1 MSGQE
6 HEFAAPVLHGR
17 RFQAHAVPLDVLKE
31 LEVYERLILDVA
43 KAVFLARHPDRQRVP
58 RGFEGRLK
66 LSLRHVEPGSAMP
79 VLLRS
84 VEPPPSGQ
92 ATLLPSGPDEF
103 EEARDLIESAVR
115 AAADGTVFPRLFPRS
130 VLGRFNHFGR
140 SLRSDEAI
148 ELRKQKATTGPKYT
162 HAVRKK
168 LVLMEEKSFSDTVDI
183 VGRIYEA
190 DVEKGVFHIQTDA
203 QKIAG
208 SFTYENESVI
218 LAALSEHKRTRVRV
232 IGTGRFDASDRLERV
247 EEVEDVLLVDEDQLT
262 LDDLRQRSEE
272 LKVLEDGWLDGD
284 QGRALDAA
292 ALQRLTDVLADI
304 HEQEEVPVPYLYP
317 TPSGD
322 VQAEWTIGSWELSA
336 TFKLASGDVELDA
349 VDSQTGAGKEE
360 QASTQTPEGRL
371 ALVNF
376 VTSFRRKTRS

>member
-6 HEFAAPVLHGR
+6 QEFAAPVLHGR

-66 LSLRHVEPGSAMP
+66 LSLRQVEPGSAMP

-84 VEPPPSGQ
+84 VEPSPSGQ
-92 ATLLPSGPDEF
+92 APLLPSGPDEF

-115 AAADGTVFPRLFPRS
+115 AVADGTALPKTFPRS
-130 VLGRFNHFGR
+130 VLGRFNLFGR
-140 SLRSDEAI
+140 SLRNDEAI
-148 ELRKQKATTGPKYT
+148 ELRKDRKATGPKYT
-162 HAVRKK
+162 HAVRKR

-183 VGRIYEA
+183 VGRIYEV
-190 DVEKGVFHIQTDA
+190 DVEKRVFHIQTDDHR
-203 QKIAG
+203 IAG
-208 SFTYENESVI
+208 SLTPEHESVI
-218 LAALSEHKRTRVRV
+218 LTALSEHGRTRVRL
-232 IGTGRFDASDRLERV
+232 IGAGRYDASDRLERV
-247 EEVEDVLLVDEDQLT
+247 EQVEDVSLVEEGQLT
-262 LDDLRQRSEE
+262 PNDLRRRSEE
-272 LKVLEDGWLDGD
+272 LKALKGGWLDGG
-284 QGRALDAA
+284 QGQPLDAVR
-292 ALQRLTDVLADI
+292 LQTLTDLLADL

-349 VDSQTGAGKEE
+349 VDAQTGAGKEE

-371 ALVNF
+371 ALVKF
-376 VTSFRRKTRS
+376 VTSFSRKARG